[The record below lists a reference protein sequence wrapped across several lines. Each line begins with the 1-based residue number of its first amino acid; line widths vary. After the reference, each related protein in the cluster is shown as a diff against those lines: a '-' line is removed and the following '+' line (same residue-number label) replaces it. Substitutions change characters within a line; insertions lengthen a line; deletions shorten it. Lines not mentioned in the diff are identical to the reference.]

1 MADEDQ
7 RRDDDLLMAND
18 IKGEVGFDAGG
29 KSYIIK
35 FSTNAICEAENI
47 LRKSIVAIM
56 AEIEWVSVR
65 RVLLWA
71 ALLPKQPGT
80 SLEVAGEIM
89 DALGPKKSVE
99 VLTDAFNAAFPA
111 PAEGA
116 DGARP

>member
-1 MADEDQ
+1 
-7 RRDDDLLMAND
+7 MAND
-18 IKGEVGFDAGG
+18 IRGEVALQGG
-29 KSYIIK
+29 DLGRFTLK

-47 LRKSIVAIM
+47 LRKPIVAIM

-71 ALLPKQPGT
+71 ALQPKHPGT
-80 SLEVAGEIM
+80 DLATAGDIM
-89 DALGPKKSVE
+89 DALGPMKSIE
-99 VLTDAFNAAFPA
+99 VLTQAFNAAFPA